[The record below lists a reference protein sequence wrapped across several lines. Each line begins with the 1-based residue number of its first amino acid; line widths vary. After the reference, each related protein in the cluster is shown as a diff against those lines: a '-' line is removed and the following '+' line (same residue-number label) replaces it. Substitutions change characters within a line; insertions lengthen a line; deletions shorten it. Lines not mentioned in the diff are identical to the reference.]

1 MKWLRSSVVP
11 TAAQHLVLRRRQGI
25 LPFLVGLADRELLV
39 VLRHSSGSVSS
50 DARQHAAV
58 SSEMQVWVDYSHPPT
73 TQDRRIIGLPVRRLG
88 LSAGGTMTRQE
99 IIAFFDE
106 RQKHWSVRD
115 SARLAAAHAEDGVVI
130 SPMWRER
137 VGRQAIADSY
147 ESLFETFPDW
157 DFHGQALIIDGDRV
171 AQPFAVTAT
180 HEGEFMGFPGT
191 HRRCQIQGVRL
202 YEMGDGCIKHER
214 RMYDFTSLLIQ
225 VGVLRSKPS
234 Y

>member
-1 MKWLRSSVVP
+1 V
-11 TAAQHLVLRRRQGI
+11 
-25 LPFLVGLADRELLV
+25 
-39 VLRHSSGSVSS
+39 
-50 DARQHAAV
+50 
-58 SSEMQVWVDYSHPPT
+58 
-73 TQDRRIIGLPVRRLG
+73 
-88 LSAGGTMTRQE
+88 TRQE

-106 RQKHWSVRD
+106 RQKLWTTRD
-115 SARLAAAHAEDGVVI
+115 AQALAGTHAADGVVH

-137 VGRQAIADSY
+137 VGREAIADSY
-147 ESLFETFPDW
+147 VSLFETFPDW
-157 DFHGQALIIDGDRV
+157 DFQGEALIIDGNRV
-171 AQPFAVTAT
+171 AQPFSATAT

-202 YEMGDGCIKHER
+202 YEMGDGLIRHER